1 MAIEVLTKEDLNEFR
16 QDLLKDIK
24 EILHLK
30 PPQSKQWLKSTEVRK
45 LLNISPGTLLTL
57 RVNKTLSYTR
67 IGSIIYYAS
76 GDIEKVMERNKIN
89 SEPTLF
95 NHK

>member
-1 MAIEVLTKEDLNEFR
+1 MALEVLTKEDLFEFR
-16 QDLLKDIK
+16 QTLLKDFT
-24 EILHLK
+24 LLLA
-30 PPQSKQWLKSTEVRK
+30 QKQEAKNEWLKSTEVRK